1 MRGTRSK
8 RARKSTIRKWQMV
21 PWSTRLLALPWQPEE
36 EGRGGRWGGM
46 GEGSVKRSLGAE
58 SFVVDEK
65 IKERKKKV
73 RCWKAFKRAKNKRIY
88 NEPAVLCWPPLA
100 TAGRGILP
108 AKNAFVFLPANVK
121 MRQQA
126 TYTQYVY
133 IIEFYQHAR
142 VCNISSF
149 ALLAWFFIQVYAVC
163 ICCMYVYIFRV
174 MCILFL

>member
-1 MRGTRSK
+1 MADGSLKHSLARVALATGGRGER
-8 RARKSTIRKWQMV
+8 RKMGRDG
-21 PWSTRLLALPWQPEE
+21 RGECEE
-36 EGRGGRWGGM
+36 ESGSWIFCCRRKNK
-46 GEGSVKRSLGAE
+46 GE
-58 SFVVDEK
+58 
-65 IKERKKKV
+65 KKKV